1 MENSIYL
8 HEQSTDLT
16 NTITAL
22 QKQKE
27 HNEIV
32 SKQHSNDQLQEQNEQ
47 TTVFFSDRML
57 ELSTEKLKAC
67 RNAVRIEF
75 H

>member
-47 TTVFFSDRML
+47 TTIFFFSDRM
-57 ELSTEKLKAC
+57 
-67 RNAVRIEF
+67 
-75 H
+75 